1 MSTPPEH
8 PDPLAHAPDAIE
20 PAGATG
26 TADEAASRRAGE
38 AGAAAFAARMARLAA
53 AAAATSDTAGDDG
66 APDAATATSGV
77 AATTFAD
84 LPPIGDARTAE
95 AVDIAPTASGLPES
109 RPASPGLGEADLL
122 APAPTTETPGGA
134 DGATIVPATAAG
146 EFAAPA
152 VKATMPPAAEA
163 ATALRFGVGERAADA
178 LPAPALSSPIAGT
191 TEIPPTALA
200 VPALGE
206 VAAPT
211 FPPAPPQ
218 PSGDPRVGIVPGG
231 AGEGSGGPVVAD
243 PAEREVRIPL
253 VTADPAGGDPGG
265 AAVTAGAGRDEPGPV
280 VTAGA
285 GRDEPGPVV
294 TAGAGRDEPG
304 PVVTAGAGFDPAG
317 PVVIAGAGFDPAAAR
332 LTNRADGDWGGAVVA
347 DAARDARSGA
357 GVVDSPGGP
366 PGGPSRYPGG
376 APATPDGGG
385 VEPEPAGPQ
394 SLRARFRSW
403 RFAPVVEIVATVAL
417 ALLLAES
424 VQAAVVKPFVIPSQS
439 MEPTLLPGQRVLV
452 NRLAYDFGGTPSRG
466 DIVVFHP
473 PSSLTCKVNVPL
485 TEPCPKGVATHA
497 SDYFVKRV
505 IGLPGDTL
513 SIRNGHPVINGK
525 ELVDEPYIT
534 PCSDSTSCNMPH
546 AIVIPRGDYYM
557 LGDNR
562 GDSDDSR
569 YWGPVPLSW
578 IIGEVFATYWPID
591 RIGVF

>member
-1 MSTPPEH
+1 
-8 PDPLAHAPDAIE
+8 
-20 PAGATG
+20 
-26 TADEAASRRAGE
+26 
-38 AGAAAFAARMARLAA
+38 
-53 AAAATSDTAGDDG
+53 
-66 APDAATATSGV
+66 
-77 AATTFAD
+77 
-84 LPPIGDARTAE
+84 
-95 AVDIAPTASGLPES
+95 
-109 RPASPGLGEADLL
+109 
-122 APAPTTETPGGA
+122 
-134 DGATIVPATAAG
+134 
-146 EFAAPA
+146 
-152 VKATMPPAAEA
+152 
-163 ATALRFGVGERAADA
+163 
-178 LPAPALSSPIAGT
+178 
-191 TEIPPTALA
+191 
-200 VPALGE
+200 
-206 VAAPT
+206 
-211 FPPAPPQ
+211 
-218 PSGDPRVGIVPGG
+218 
-231 AGEGSGGPVVAD
+231 
-243 PAEREVRIPL
+243 
-253 VTADPAGGDPGG
+253 VT
-265 AAVTAGAGRDEPGPV
+265 VGAGRDEPGPV
-280 VTAGA
+280 VI
-285 GRDEPGPVV
+285 
-294 TAGAGRDEPG
+294 
-304 PVVTAGAGFDPAG
+304 AGAGFDPAG

-332 LTNRADGDWGGAVVA
+332 VTNRPDGDWGGAVVA
-347 DAARDARSGA
+347 DAARDARGGA
-357 GVVDSPGGP
+357 GVVDSPSGP
-366 PGGPSRYPGG
+366 PGGPARYPGD
-376 APATPDGGG
+376 AAATPDGGG